1 MFNNLKKTKIM
12 KNMFALMFV
21 CATIITS
28 CSTNESTTTE
38 TTTELVDTLYQDTVG
53 QVENVDTTVN
63 VIQ

>member
-38 TTTELVDTLYQDTVG
+38 TTIELVDTLYQDTVG